1 MNAVYK
7 KSLEIVKAYFICKY
21 YGICYISEDL
31 RHTTGILLYFT
42 GHQYSKN
49 KGGIGDYT
57 PDIMK
62 NMKRI
67 IPVLMA
73 AVLTCTGLPLT
84 ARADSAKVVTLG
96 ANLTAEQKTSM
107 YKYFGTTADAVDTIE
122 VTNADERKYMEGI
135 ASEAQIGTRTYSCSY
150 VEPTTSGGI
159 QVKVGNLTFVTSS
172 MIASTLLTSGVE
184 NCNVVAASPI
194 EVSGTGALTG
204 IMMAYEKASG
214 KTLSEEQKAA
224 ATEELVTTGELA
236 DSIGQKDAADLM
248 NEVKQEVIKEGLTDD
263 GEIKDAV
270 NSAANTYN
278 ITLTEDQM
286 SKIVSLMQNIA
297 QYDYDVNALK
307 KTLENLEG
315 KGNDSGFFSSLWS
328 SIKGIFTGDSGS
340 GDGGIINDTNDEVL
354 GADAIID
361 STLEALD
368 EETKKE
374 GFWDKVTNFFKGLFS
389 GSDDDAE
396 EEETDEEADA
406 DGEDAEDTENSDDA
420 LTDGENTDT
429 DNPDGAADPNSD
441 SALNNADGADPNTVN
456 DQAAPEDAALG
467 DPAAADAA
475 QNGAASDGLT
485 DGSSQTADPASGTVQ

>member
-467 DPAAADAA
+467 DPAAAAAA